1 MNLRLLVIEV
11 AELIGD
17 EARSHKVRF
26 EFSPSVG
33 PVLVNGD
40 PIQLSQIILN
50 VFRNAIEA
58 LSQEPRRE
66 IHVSCINADGRAIL
80 KIRDTG
86 PGFTPE
92 TLAQIGTP
100 FFTTK
105 SMGLGMGI
113 SISSSIAEQ
122 HGGTLTFAN
131 ADRKDGYGAII
142 QLNLPALPEVKP

>member
-1 MNLRLLVIEV
+1 MRLLVIEV

-26 EFSPSVG
+26 EFSPSAG
-33 PVLVNGD
+33 PVLVNGG
-40 PIQLSQIILN
+40 PILLSQIILN

-58 LSQEPRRE
+58 LPQETRRE

-86 PGFTPE
+86 PGLTPE
-92 TLAQIGTP
+92 ILLQIGTP

-105 SMGLGMGI
+105 SKGLGMGI
-113 SISSSIAEQ
+113 LISRSIAEQ
-122 HGGTLTFAN
+122 HCGTLTSAN
-131 ADRKDGYGAII
+131 ADTHVGGGAIFE
-142 QLNLPALPEVKP
+142 LNLPALP